1 MERKRKGKSILRRVQ
16 VEEGFGLGFLSAG
29 RSERALHEEC
39 SLKKALAYDSS
50 LRGEAK
56 EGEEILGEVVTWLED
71 VEKLELK
78 VNPIQEEMVNNKKPS
93 ACFLNCNKRY
103 RASKEVEEI
112 LEEIKRLLQAG
123 IFANGMVNP
132 SRGPRAVE
140 HIPGPSIQGQT
151 TASKT
156 LDKTM
161 SLLYD
166 DRYRNIGIW
175 GLGGVGKTTLGKDPQ
190 QSAQHYFNA
199 PFWHRHLGY
208 CFQELGHETGPDTNS
223 SEIEFRD
230 DVWVKIDLDTLGVP
244 QPEVH
249 KGCKI
254 ILTSRRKEVCRMGA
268 AMRRKEKVELW
279 ENALN
284 ELRRSVPFIED
295 IEVEVY
301 KPLKWSYDSLQGL
314 IDEQQNHVDRINTGM
329 ALIEKLKDS
338 CLLEDGAYNGSV
350 RMHDVVRDVAIWIA
364 SSCEDGYKSLVRSG
378 IGLSEISVGE
388 FSNSNSLK
396 RVSFMMNNITM
407 LPDCVIQCSEA
418 STLLLQHNGFLQTVP
433 EKFLQGFEAL
443 KVLDLNH
450 TSIQSLPL
458 SLLQLGD
465 LRAIN
470 LRDCKYL
477 EELPPLGGLSR
488 LQILDLRNSKIR
500 ELPKGMEKLSNLRQL
515 NLCYTMNLK
524 NFQVKI
530 ISRLPRLEVLN
541 MTHIAYYFNGNGAE
555 ETTFEEL
562 RHLDRLQ
569 FLCISLERIPHLS
582 SEDLSWI
589 NRLKGFQI
597 LIDPEIHLDKEESNI
612 ANDKAVTICKVD
624 ISQESIGQL
633 CAIAESLFFID
644 CQGLDGKIIDLDI
657 NSICHGLKSLKF
669 QSMKFNKSSR
679 PNGGLAAHCDL
690 LPNLEE
696 LTFYRLEGL
705 ESISDLLGYLGLRF
719 LRLKSIDVNVCSD
732 MKYLLSYGDFIRTL
746 PNLEVIEVSRCV
758 ELDEIFNYDSGQN
771 MDLDPVVPKLR
782 TLKLEYL
789 HKLRS
794 LCRHE
799 ETWPCLEQ
807 VTVWQCEQLRRL
819 PLSNQNAGTL
829 KEIKGESEWWNALEW
844 DDDKTKSSL
853 LPYFRPT
860 WF

>member
-1 MERKRKGKSILRRVQ
+1 MEVAGAAVGAVLGPICKLLCGCVSSKMTTALNLPSNLDVLVTQMKSLVDRR
-16 VEEGFGLGFLSAG
+16 EEVKD
-29 RSERALHEEC
+29 EN
-39 SLKKALAYDSS
+39 
-50 LRGEAK
+50 EAAKK
-56 EGEEILGEVVTWLED
+56 EGKEIRAQVVTWLVD
-71 VEKLELK
+71 VENLELK
-78 VNPIQEEMVNNKKPS
+78 VNPIQEEMVNKKKPS

-103 RASKEVEEI
+103 RESRKVEEI

-175 GLGGVGKTTLGKDPQ
+175 GLGGVGKTTLVQ
-190 QSAQHYFNA
+190 TQIAQRLNLEVKTDESVGRMAIRLHQRLINEEKF
-199 PFWHRHLGY
+199 L
-208 CFQELGHETGPDTNS
+208 L
-223 SEIEFRD
+223 ILD
-230 DVWVKIDLDTLGVP
+230 DVWAKIDLDTLGVP

-254 ILTSRRKEVCRMGA
+254 ILTSRRKEVCRSMFTDFDVKIDVLNDEEAWQLFCQKAGDVFNDEKIKALAEAIVRECCGLPLAIIVVGA

-279 ENALN
+279 EHALN
-284 ELRRSVPFIED
+284 ELRRSVPFVED

-301 KPLKWSYDSLQGL
+301 KPLKWSYDSLQGNNIKSCFLYCSLFPEDYTIEVRELVQCWLGEGL
-314 IDEQQNHVDRINTGM
+314 IDEQPNHVDRVNTGM

-597 LIDPEIHLDKEESNI
+597 LIDPEIHLETRK
-612 ANDKAVTICKVD
+612 KAILQMTKRLH
-624 ISQESIGQL
+624 ISVRLISHTESIGAVMRY
-633 CAIAESLFFID
+633 CRIAESLFFID

-679 PNGGLAAHCDL
+679 PNGGIGC
-690 LPNLEE
+690 
-696 LTFYRLEGL
+696 
-705 ESISDLLGYLGLRF
+705 
-719 LRLKSIDVNVCSD
+719 
-732 MKYLLSYGDFIRTL
+732 
-746 PNLEVIEVSRCV
+746 
-758 ELDEIFNYDSGQN
+758 
-771 MDLDPVVPKLR
+771 
-782 TLKLEYL
+782 
-789 HKLRS
+789 
-794 LCRHE
+794 
-799 ETWPCLEQ
+799 
-807 VTVWQCEQLRRL
+807 
-819 PLSNQNAGTL
+819 PL
-829 KEIKGESEWWNALEW
+829 
-844 DDDKTKSSL
+844 
-853 LPYFRPT
+853 
-860 WF
+860 